1 MCEHA
6 ASGIQQAPDASPIAL
21 HIPSKETD
29 MTSQPQRF
37 LDHLAAQGWTLRRT
51 ASEPTPAAA
60 PPGDRHGY
68 GAFLAT
74 FTELHNADQT
84 RWFLSAADHDGT
96 ADSAFAWHTLR
107 DISLEAALDEA
118 GRQAVLDFWRRHTL
132 IDMSVAGE
140 YEFLAIE
147 GDSGRIVHGIEPEFE
162 DTREV
167 APSLAALFEDMMAG
181 RAAAA
186 LLA

>member
-1 MCEHA
+1 
-6 ASGIQQAPDASPIAL
+6 
-21 HIPSKETD
+21 

-37 LDHLAAQGWTLRRT
+37 LDHLAAHGWTLRRT
-51 ASEPTPAAA
+51 TSEPTPAAA

-118 GRQAVLDFWRRHTL
+118 GRQAVLDF
-132 IDMSVAGE
+132 
-140 YEFLAIE
+140 
-147 GDSGRIVHGIEPEFE
+147 
-162 DTREV
+162 
-167 APSLAALFEDMMAG
+167 LAAAHADLHE
-181 RAAAA
+181 RCR
-186 LLA
+186 

>member
-1 MCEHA
+1 MRRSSRLARPANSQPWPRSA
-6 ASGIQQAPDASPIAL
+6 ASSRA
-21 HIPSKETD
+21 
-29 MTSQPQRF
+29 R
-37 LDHLAAQGWTLRRT
+37 
-51 ASEPTPAAA
+51 
-60 PPGDRHGY
+60 PG
-68 GAFLAT
+68 LAT

-96 ADSAFAWHTLR
+96 ADSAFAWHALR
-107 DISLEAALDEA
+107 DISQEAALDEA
-118 GRQAVLDFWRRHTL
+118 GRQAVLDFWQRHTL
-132 IDMSVAGE
+132 IYMSVAGE